1 MPDKANSLTIGGLAK
16 AANVHVETIRYYQ
29 RRRLV
34 PEPERPPV
42 LRALR
47 SEISDDRVKR
57 KKNKEGEPGPW
68 SP

>member
-34 PEPERPPV
+34 RSRNV
-42 LRALR
+42 LQVVLGAMVQL
-47 SEISDDRVKR
+47 ISS
-57 KKNKEGEPGPW
+57 G
-68 SP
+68 